1 MSKAA
6 SSTLFTPTA
15 ASSNLHHQLRSFLLV
30 FLSIACLPI
39 TTFSLIL
46 SYFLRP
52 YAYAS
57 ILLRRYRLQ
66 HAPAFKPRR
75 ILVTGVGMSKGL
87 FLARTFYLTGH
98 TVIGADFDAVYSIP
112 AAGRFSVS
120 IQKYVS
126 LPRPGGEAGVAW
138 YINAL
143 LRTVQQEDI
152 DLWVSCSGVASAV
165 EDGQAMEILSRR
177 TNCKFIQFT
186 AQDTAILHAK
196 GSFIDKVKEL
206 GLPAPET
213 HEVRSR
219 DSVHKILHRSTSST
233 NGTPRTSS
241 EAGPL
246 TVEKTRTTRRTSRQ
260 FILKSVDMDD
270 SAREA
275 AADMTI
281 LPRHTPSETYNFV
294 ANMKINEQ
302 KPWVLQ
308 QYVKGREYCTHALV
322 VRGKVKAFAACHSSD
337 LVMHYEALEKD
348 DPLSQAMEQFTITF
362 AGLMGAMEIGPNGLV
377 SSSATVEEKPG
388 DFTGH
393 LSFDFLVEQLAS
405 EKGVECSILPIEC
418 NPRAHTAVALF
429 EGREVEMTEA
439 YLSALDTTTT
449 TIPDDLA
456 NGFHETFMH
465 DDEDAAHERSTIV
478 RPPAHP
484 KKVYWIG
491 HDLVVLG
498 ILPLLAL
505 AQAVIRSSLSYLS
518 YIPMADAVFNRSPS
532 PPLRTAIR
540 RTIYDL
546 ATLAEHVLT
555 WQDGTYTLWDPLPAW
570 WLYQVYWPGLFLR
583 AALEGKK
590 WSRVNVGTTKMF
602 GC

>member
-1 MSKAA
+1 MSKAG
-6 SSTLFTPTA
+6 SSSLFTPTA
-15 ASSNLHHQLRSFLLV
+15 GSSKLHHQLRSFLLV

-39 TTFSLIL
+39 TTFFLIF

-52 YAYAS
+52 HAYAS

-66 HAPAFKPRR
+66 NAPAFKPRR
-75 ILVTGVGMSKGL
+75 ILVTGVGMTKGL
-87 FLARTFYLTGH
+87 FLARTFYLAGH
-98 TVIGADFDAVYSIP
+98 TVIGADFDAAYSIP
-112 AAGRFSVS
+112 AAGRFSAS

-126 LPRPGGEAGVAW
+126 LPRPSGEAGVAW

-143 LRTVQQEDI
+143 LRTVQQEKI

-177 TNCKFIQFT
+177 SNCKFIQFT
-186 AQDTAILHAK
+186 AQDTGILHAK
-196 GSFIDKVKEL
+196 NSFIDKVKEL

-233 NGTPRTSS
+233 DGTPRTSS

-246 TVEKTRTTRRTSRQ
+246 IVDKTRKARRTSRQ

-322 VRGKVKAFAACHSSD
+322 VKGKVKAFVACYSSD

-362 AGLMGAMEIGPNGLV
+362 AGRMGAMDLDPNGLG
-377 SSSATVEEKPG
+377 SSPKVDGKPG

-429 EGREVEMTEA
+429 EGKEMEITEA
-439 YLSALDTTTT
+439 YLSALDTTT
-449 TIPDDLA
+449 PDDLT
-456 NGFHETFMH
+456 NGVHGLFTQ
-465 DDEDAAHERSTIV
+465 DEDATHERSTIV
-478 RPPAHP
+478 RPPEHP

-498 ILPLLAL
+498 ILPLLTL
-505 AQAVIRSSLSYLS
+505 AHAFIRSSLSYLS

-532 PPLRTAIR
+532 PPLRTATR

-546 ATLAEHVLT
+546 AALAEHILT

>member
-1 MSKAA
+1 MTKAA
-6 SSTLFTPTA
+6 SSSLFIPTA
-15 ASSNLHHQLRSFLLV
+15 ASSKLHHQVRSFLLV
-30 FLSIACLPI
+30 SLSIACLPI
-39 TTFSLIL
+39 TTFFLIL
-46 SYFLRP
+46 SYALRP

-57 ILLRRYRLQ
+57 ILLRRHRLQ
-66 HAPAFKPRR
+66 HARAFKPRR
-75 ILVTGVGMSKGL
+75 ILVTGVGMTKGL
-87 FLARTFYLTGH
+87 FLARTFYLEGH
-98 TVIGADFDAVYSIP
+98 TVIGADFDASYSIP
-112 AAGRFSVS
+112 ATGRFSAS
-120 IQKYVS
+120 IEKYVS
-126 LPRPGGEAGVAW
+126 LPRPSGEAGVAW

-143 LRTVQQEDI
+143 LRTVQQENI

-177 TNCKFIQFT
+177 SKCKFIQFT
-186 AQDTAILHAK
+186 AQDTGILNAK
-196 GSFIDKVKEL
+196 DSFIEKVKEL

-213 HEVRSR
+213 HQVRSR
-219 DSVHKILHRSTSST
+219 DSVHQILHRTTSST

-241 EAGPL
+241 ESGSLA
-246 TVEKTRTTRRTSRQ
+246 VDKTRQVRRTSRQ

-294 ANMKINEQ
+294 ANMNINEQ

-322 VRGKVKAFAACHSSD
+322 VKGKVKAFVACYSSD
-337 LVMHYEALEKD
+337 LVMHYEALNKD
-348 DPLSQAMEQFTITF
+348 DPLSQAMEQFTTTF
-362 AGLMGAMEIGPNGLV
+362 AGLMGAVKFDPNGLV
-377 SSSATVEEKPG
+377 SPTVDETPG

-429 EGREVEMTEA
+429 EGKEVEMTEA
-439 YLSALDTTTT
+439 YLSALET
-449 TIPDDLA
+449 PDGLT
-456 NGFHETFMH
+456 NGFHEVFVP
-465 DDEDAAHERSTIV
+465 DEDATHERGTIV
-478 RPPAHP
+478 RPPDHP

-498 ILPLLAL
+498 LLPLLIL
-505 AQAVIRSSLSYLS
+505 AQAFVQSSLSYLS

-532 PPLRTAIR
+532 PPLRAATRQA
-540 RTIYDL
+540 IYDL
-546 ATLAEHVLT
+546 AAFAEHVLT

-570 WLYQVYWPGLFLR
+570 WLYQVYWPGLFLS

-590 WSRVNVGTTKMF
+590 WSRVNVSTTKMF